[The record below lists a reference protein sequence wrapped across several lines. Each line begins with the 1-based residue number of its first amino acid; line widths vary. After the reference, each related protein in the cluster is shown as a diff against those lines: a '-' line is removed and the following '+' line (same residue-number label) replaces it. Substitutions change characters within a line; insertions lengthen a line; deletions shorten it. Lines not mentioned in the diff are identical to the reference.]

1 MDQATARQMTLEEM
15 IDRCGE
21 LAAEKS
27 AIEREMQGYRKAIA
41 DAAAFAAGSRTAR
54 LAGGRYTAKVELKEE
69 VRYDKDSL
77 MKAMD
82 AMGREDFRRLFKWE
96 FAPAV
101 RKPELDAYIRH
112 GAHGPLVEAA
122 RVVRMMSPAVSFVLN
137 EEV

>member
-1 MDQATARQMTLEEM
+1 MGQATAREMTLEDM

-27 AIEREMQGYRKAIA
+27 AIEREMQGYRRAISE
-41 DAAAFAAGSRTAR
+41 AASFEGGSRTAR
-54 LAGGRYTAKVELKEE
+54 LAGGRYTAKVELKED

-77 MKAMD
+77 TKAME

-112 GAHGPLVEAA
+112 GAHGALVGAA
-122 RVVRMMSPAVSFVLN
+122 RVVRPAAPSVSFVLN